1 MNNDETRIEIEADI
15 ASTMKNVWDCWVQ
28 PQHVMGWNFAA
39 SDWHCP
45 QATSEFRIGG
55 EFHYLMAAKDG
66 SFSFDFWG
74 VFHDIEDHVNIEIT
88 LGDGRKMSVLFHE
101 IDQNQIKVT
110 EIFEP
115 ETENPVEMQRAGWQM
130 ILNNFKDYAERL
142 GGVNGT
148 EI

>member
-1 MNNDETRIEIEADI
+1 
-15 ASTMKNVWDCWVQ
+15 
-28 PQHVMGWNFAA
+28 
-39 SDWHCP
+39 
-45 QATSEFRIGG
+45 
-55 EFHYLMAAKDG
+55 L
-66 SFSFDFWG
+66 G

-130 ILNNFKDYAERL
+130 ILNNFKAYAERL

>member
-1 MNNDETRIEIEADI
+1 
-15 ASTMKNVWDCWVQ
+15 
-28 PQHVMGWNFAA
+28 
-39 SDWHCP
+39 
-45 QATSEFRIGG
+45 
-55 EFHYLMAAKDG
+55 
-66 SFSFDFWG
+66 
-74 VFHDIEDHVNIEIT
+74 
-88 LGDGRKMSVLFHE
+88 LFHE